1 MPEVSRLNKERIL
14 EYYEN
19 HKGEVIGASLGVLF
33 AVLVLVFGFFSM
45 LFVIICAGVGWY
57 LGKKAFEN
65 NNFFREIIT
74 KVVTFL
80 KER

>member
-1 MPEVSRLNKERIL
+1 MSKEKLL

-19 HKGEVIGASLGVLF
+19 HKGEVIGTSIGVLF

-45 LFVIICAGVGWY
+45 LFVVICAGIGWY

-65 NNFFREIIT
+65 KNFFREIIA
-74 KVVTFL
+74 KVIIFL